1 MQRYGQQITW
11 GPLTAPRLFTGV
23 TQDFSIRD
31 SVTKQLIE
39 DMSAENVAM
48 VLHSRKADINFEA
61 RITDGSVDFL
71 DLSAGAAVAVSA
83 IPSGVILVRRAV
95 EIWRLGSPKMANVQ
109 ATHYPDMVQANP
121 VTAGVLSAF
130 TPDQSDLGIV
140 YPGGKLIYS
149 TVGLT
154 HAAGIVHGLTIE
166 QMLQI
171 TEDDPTPDGKI
182 VGAASHGYERSIK
195 LDLLA
200 TGAAPAVGSVL
211 TIGGAPDHAN
221 DYRITGSNV
230 QFYTKKGKMYSIE
243 AAWIPAFSE
252 A

>member
-1 MQRYGQQITW
+1 MQRYGQNITW

-23 TQDFSIRD
+23 TQDYSYRD
-31 SVTKQLIE
+31 SLTKQLIE
-39 DMSAENVAM
+39 DMAAENAAM
-48 VLHSRKADINFEA
+48 ILHSRKADINFEA
-61 RITDGSVDFL
+61 RITEGSVDFL
-71 DLSAGAAVAVSA
+71 DLSSGAAVAIST
-83 IPSGVILVRRAV
+83 ITSGLVLVRRAV
-95 EIWRLGSPKMANVQ
+95 ETWRLGSPKMANVQ

-121 VTAGVLSAF
+121 AFAGELTAF
-130 TPDQSDLGIV
+130 TPDQADLNIV

-149 TVGLT
+149 TVRLT
-154 HAAGIVHGLTIE
+154 HVAGIVHGLTIE

-171 TEDDPTPDGKI
+171 TEDDPTPDGKL
-182 VGAASHGYERSIK
+182 VGAACHGYERSIK

-221 DYRITGSNV
+221 DYRITGANV
-230 QFYTKKGKMYSIE
+230 QFSTKKGKMFAIE